1 VGGCFPGRWRRGRQR
16 KLREGGRNLKSSRNR
31 KAVRELGDG
40 SRAIESCAGVNV
52 KPRVRLERLARGR
65 WDAVRCCAEGRT
77 SKRGAPASVKAGWRG
92 RPRRGLP
99 GPHHQTPSPNDPC
112 FSSAVFAEACCNPT
126 QPHLISRSEQLG
138 RSTNQDGS
146 LQHSLASRT
155 GPTEGSESPH
165 SGKTPA
171 RLLWPEHMTHPSR
184 FEITA
189 NRFRKPTLHP
199 THRHTTRA
207 AYAFCWYIARLHL
220 STASHRSPGSAM

>member
-1 VGGCFPGRWRRGRQR
+1 VTGAGQLRAAQVSTSSPESGSSDWRVEGGMRCGVAQKGGRRRGEPRPVLRQD
-16 KLREGGRNLKSSRNR
+16 GG
-31 KAVRELGDG
+31 AAQD
-40 SRAIESCAGVNV
+40 AGCQV
-52 KPRVRLERLARGR
+52 PTTRR
-65 WDAVRCCAEGRT
+65 
-77 SKRGAPASVKAGWRG
+77 PA
-92 RPRRGLP
+92 
-99 GPHHQTPSPNDPC
+99 QNDPC